1 MPFGSYLLNSTTDS
15 AQFEWKWAGL
25 AVLFST
31 NSTHDFFQIF
41 RICFFKDFIKNP
53 QTTIALTFL
62 THIISGIDGVLCL
75 QFEKF
80 WIWSWCKDRKRK
92 PFKSAESGY
101 LQKIVKLN
109 HVNLFSAEFSR
120 LEPLWA
126 VAFFSFFISFLR
138 FATNCSW
145 CDGISRETQ
154 NGCWHQ
160 CIRDICSYRW
170 PHWEIWQK
178 TKF

>member
-1 MPFGSYLLNSTTDS
+1 MEHTY
-15 AQFEWKWAGL
+15 
-25 AVLFST
+25 
-31 NSTHDFFQIF
+31 
-41 RICFFKDFIKNP
+41 
-53 QTTIALTFL
+53 
-62 THIISGIDGVLCL
+62 LCL
-75 QFEKF
+75 QFDKF

-109 HVNLFSAEFSR
+109 QVNLFSAEFSR

-145 CDGISRETQ
+145 CDGISRTTQ

-170 PHWEIWQK
+170 PHWEIRQK
-178 TKF
+178 KGNLNYVFNFFTLPLSVAKLLINWVVHEIYWPIFVVENTDPWLILFIIVMYKWI